1 MVLKE
6 NITNKYVSKHLNCIN
21 SELLKCL
28 VNFLCMTMPLC
39 NLTFLKHLLNSSKIM
54 LRNRR
59 GKILL
64 EILQGVLHAP
74 CRSLVVFAVKSKRNT
89 ITPQLTNNL
98 LNFNVRPH
106 SFEQLW
112 IRHQYVYDI
121 KNWKQYYYGKCFM
134 QCDLHNSY
142 SSITLLTIFVLLH
155 LYVCIKIYIKW
166 SKLIVSLS

>member
-6 NITNKYVSKHLNCIN
+6 NITNKYVWKHLNCIN

-28 VNFLCMTMPLC
+28 VNFFLCMTMPLC
-39 NLTFLKHLLNSSKIM
+39 NSIVYSICLIPQKLFWEIA
-54 LRNRR
+54 

-64 EILQGVLHAP
+64 EILKGVLHAP
-74 CRSLVVFAVKSKRNT
+74 CRSLVVFAMKSKRNT

-121 KNWKQYYYGKCFM
+121 KNLKQYNYGTFFM

-142 SSITLLTIFVLLH
+142 CSITLLTIFVLLH